1 LLISQIAISVGC
13 IEANL
18 VKVFPAQAAF
28 GCGSMVIHF
37 FRICKDLAFTLRPAD
52 LRKGYAFGTLNRQ
65 REVRQCRM
73 AVRRVNDSLLGPL
86 ERVTLAWSA
95 SRLPAWVLPDH
106 LTLVGLIGALLT
118 GAGFILSRWYLP
130 WLFLACIGLLANWFG
145 DSLDGT
151 LARLRHI
158 ERPQYGFFVDH
169 TCDLFSQV
177 IIFVSLGASPC
188 THFGVACLGLIAFLM
203 AFIYT
208 LIGLQVKGELRITYF
223 GFGPTEIRALLFLGN
238 LLVIAFGVIN
248 LRGWFAPL
256 ERFDYVTIHDVF
268 ISILAVAGVGL
279 IAVLAVRR
287 ARLMAVEDPTPAV
300 TPSIPN
306 ALKLH

>member
-1 LLISQIAISVGC
+1 
-13 IEANL
+13 
-18 VKVFPAQAAF
+18 
-28 GCGSMVIHF
+28 
-37 FRICKDLAFTLRPAD
+37 
-52 LRKGYAFGTLNRQ
+52 
-65 REVRQCRM
+65 M

-86 ERVTLAWSA
+86 ERVGLAWMA

-106 LTLVGLIGALLT
+106 LTLLGLVGALLT
-118 GAGFILSRWYLP
+118 GAGFILSHWYLA
-130 WLFLACIGLLANWFG
+130 WLLLACVGLLANWFG

-177 IIFVSLGASPC
+177 IIFISLGASPC

-238 LLVIAFGVIN
+238 LLVVAFGVID

-256 ERFDYVTIHDVF
+256 ARFDYVTIHDVV
-268 ISILAVAGVGL
+268 ISILAVAGVVL
-279 IAVLAVRR
+279 IAMLAVRR
-287 ARLMAVEDPTPAV
+287 ARLMAVEDPAPAGA
-300 TPSIPN
+300 PSISN
-306 ALKLH
+306 ALKLN

>member
-1 LLISQIAISVGC
+1 
-13 IEANL
+13 
-18 VKVFPAQAAF
+18 
-28 GCGSMVIHF
+28 
-37 FRICKDLAFTLRPAD
+37 
-52 LRKGYAFGTLNRQ
+52 
-65 REVRQCRM
+65 M

-86 ERVTLAWSA
+86 ERVMLAWTA

-106 LTLVGLIGALLT
+106 LTLIGLIGALLA
-118 GAGFILSRWYLP
+118 GAGYTLSRWHLP
-130 WLFLACIGLLANWFG
+130 WLLLACVGLLANWFG

-177 IIFVSLGASPC
+177 VIFISLGASPC

-203 AFIYT
+203 AFVYT
-208 LIGLQVKGELRITYF
+208 LIGLQLKGELRITYF

-238 LLVIAFGVIN
+238 LLVVALGVID
-248 LRGWFAPL
+248 LRGWFAPF

-268 ISILAVAGVGL
+268 ISILAVAGVVL
-279 IAVLAVRR
+279 IAVLAARR
-287 ARLMAVEDPTPAV
+287 ARLMAVEDPAPVSA
-300 TPSIPN
+300 SSNSN
-306 ALKLH
+306 ALKLN

>member
-1 LLISQIAISVGC
+1 
-13 IEANL
+13 
-18 VKVFPAQAAF
+18 
-28 GCGSMVIHF
+28 
-37 FRICKDLAFTLRPAD
+37 
-52 LRKGYAFGTLNRQ
+52 
-65 REVRQCRM
+65 M

-86 ERVTLAWSA
+86 ERVTLAWVS

-106 LTLVGLIGALLT
+106 LTLVGLIGALLA

-130 WLFLACIGLLANWFG
+130 WLLLGCVGLLANWFG

-169 TCDLFSQV
+169 TCDMFSQV
-177 IIFVSLGASPC
+177 IIFISLGASPC

-203 AFIYT
+203 AFVYT

-238 LLVIAFGVIN
+238 LLVMAFGIID
-248 LRGWFAPL
+248 LRAWFSPL
-256 ERFDYVTIHDVF
+256 KKFDYVTIHDVF
-268 ISILAVAGVGL
+268 ISILAAAGVVL

-287 ARLMAVEDPTPAV
+287 ARLMAVEDPAPV
-300 TPSIPN
+300 GTPSISK
-306 ALKLH
+306 ALKLN

>member
-1 LLISQIAISVGC
+1 
-13 IEANL
+13 
-18 VKVFPAQAAF
+18 
-28 GCGSMVIHF
+28 
-37 FRICKDLAFTLRPAD
+37 
-52 LRKGYAFGTLNRQ
+52 
-65 REVRQCRM
+65 M
-73 AVRRVNDSLLGPL
+73 AVRRFNDSLLGPL

-118 GAGFILSRWYLP
+118 GTGFILSRWYLP
-130 WLFLACIGLLANWFG
+130 WLFLACVGLLANWFG

-177 IIFVSLGASPC
+177 IIFISLGVSPC

-238 LLVIAFGVIN
+238 LLVVAFGVID
-248 LRGWFAPL
+248 LRVWFSPF

-268 ISILAVAGVGL
+268 ISVLAVAGVVL
-279 IAVLAVRR
+279 IAVLAIRR
-287 ARLMAVEDPTPAV
+287 ARLMAVEDPTPAAA
-300 TPSIPN
+300 PSISN
-306 ALKLH
+306 ALKLN